1 MGAEITFTP
10 EKLVIAVTFSRGI
23 GEHSVWQRLEREF
36 GPIDVYGEPYPFS
49 FTDYYES
56 EMGTDLTKQLI
67 SFERKI
73 DPQTLS
79 AVKWR
84 TNEIETESAVN
95 GCRRINLDPGIL
107 DFNRFILATT
117 KNRGHRIP
125 LTDGIY
131 GELTLLF
138 VRGAFCPFPWTYA
151 DYRSESVLAD
161 LEKIRLTLKSCK
173 K

>member
-23 GEHSVWQRLEREF
+23 DEHSVWQRLEREF

-73 DPQTLS
+73 APQTLS
-79 AVKWR
+79 AVKRR
-84 TNEIETESAVN
+84 T
-95 GCRRINLDPGIL
+95 
-107 DFNRFILATT
+107 
-117 KNRGHRIP
+117 P

-138 VRGAFCPFPWTYA
+138 VRGRFRPFPWTYA

-161 LEKIRLTLKSCK
+161 LEKIRLTLKSRK

>member
-49 FTDYYES
+49 FTGYYEA
-56 EMGTDLTKQLI
+56 EMGPDLTKRLV

-73 DPQTLS
+73 DPQTLPS
-79 AVKWR
+79 VKRR
-84 TNEIETESAVN
+84 TNEIEAESAVS
-95 GCRRINLDPGIL
+95 GRRRINLDPGIL
-107 DFNRFILATT
+107 DLNRFILATT

-125 LTDGIY
+125 LSDGIY

-138 VRGAFCPFPWTYA
+138 VRGAFRPLPWTYA
-151 DYRSESVLAD
+151 DYRSESVQND
-161 LEKIRLTLKSCK
+161 LKKIRLTLKSRK

>member
-1 MGAEITFTP
+1 MGAEIIFTP
-10 EKLVIAVTFSRGI
+10 EKLVIAVTFSHGI
-23 GEHSVWQRLEREF
+23 GEHSVW
-36 GPIDVYGEPYPFS
+36 
-49 FTDYYES
+49 
-56 EMGTDLTKQLI
+56 
-67 SFERKI
+67 
-73 DPQTLS
+73 LS
-79 AVKWR
+79 AVKRR
-84 TNEIETESAVN
+84 TNEIEAESAVN

-138 VRGAFCPFPWTYA
+138 VRGRFRPFPWTYA
-151 DYRSESVLAD
+151 DYRSESVIAD
-161 LEKIRLTLKSCK
+161 LETIRLTLKSRK